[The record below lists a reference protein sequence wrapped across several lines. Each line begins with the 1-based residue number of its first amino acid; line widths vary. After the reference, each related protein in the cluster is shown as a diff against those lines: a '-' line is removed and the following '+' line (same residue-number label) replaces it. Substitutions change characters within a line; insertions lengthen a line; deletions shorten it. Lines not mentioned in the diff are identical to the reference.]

1 MTRLFAYLGS
11 YIGQKQLMAVT
22 GLAWCAFVF
31 AHMAGNLLFL
41 KSAEAYNAYSNG
53 ITSNHLLLYT
63 AEAGLVITLVTHI
76 FFAINVTIAN
86 RRARPIGYAVKPH
99 GKKGGVNIASR
110 TLALSGALIFVFVIL
125 HLNTF
130 KYGPVYAFPHNGGEI
145 RDLYRLMMEVFHS
158 TGYFIWYMVALA
170 VLGAHLSHALWSSL
184 QTLGLVKGGAEQK
197 IFRISVLFGVI
208 VAVGFMVNPLYI
220 FLMTR

>member
-22 GLAWCAFVF
+22 GLAWCLFVLV
-31 AHMAGNLLFL
+31 HMTGNLLYL

-53 ITSNHLLLYT
+53 ITSNHLLLYV
-63 AEAGLVITLVTHI
+63 AEAGLAFTLITHI

-130 KYGPVYAFPHNGGEI
+130 KYGPEYSFPYNGGEI
-145 RDLYRLMMEVFHS
+145 RDLHRLMTEIFHS
-158 TGYFIWYMVALA
+158 TGYFAWYMIALA

-184 QTLGLVKGGAEQK
+184 QTLGLVKGGREK
-197 IFRISVLFGVI
+197 KVYCVSVLFGVI

-220 FLMTR
+220 YLTR